1 MDHSVIIPSLGKY
14 ENFHGTT
21 FIWSKEQH
29 LSEAFI
35 WGAMRFGVDAYRTS
49 SYFFSRFWLI
59 FLFPDTCRKASTIR
73 ATHLYRAQ
81 PKMLLIW
88 GNCICISSSLALLSR
103 SKHSC
108 VLSALQCRPALCL
121 PCHQPQNPPYGI
133 SLFTARW
140 TTSVNAS
147 EGLTTWDAMEN

>member
-1 MDHSVIIPSLGKY
+1 M
-14 ENFHGTT
+14 
-21 FIWSKEQH
+21 Q
-29 LSEAFI
+29 
-35 WGAMRFGVDAYRTS
+35 FGVDAYRTS

-59 FLFPDTCRKASTIR
+59 FLFPGTCRKASTIR
-73 ATHLYRAQ
+73 ATHLYQAQ

-103 SKHSC
+103 NKHSC

-133 SLFTARW
+133 SLLTARW

-147 EGLTTWDAMEN
+147 EGLTTWDAMENQIEASEQSLFTRLLVYLTAQILQKHAAAIPTLFT

>member
-1 MDHSVIIPSLGKY
+1 M
-14 ENFHGTT
+14 
-21 FIWSKEQH
+21 Q
-29 LSEAFI
+29 
-35 WGAMRFGVDAYRTS
+35 FGVDAYRTS

-59 FLFPDTCRKASTIR
+59 FLFPGTCRKASTIR
-73 ATHLYRAQ
+73 ATHLYQAQ

-133 SLFTARW
+133 SLLTARW

-147 EGLTTWDAMEN
+147 EGLTTWDAMENQIEASEQSLFTRLLVYLTAQILQKHAAAIPTLFT